1 MLIPST
7 SFSFQQLLLA
17 KGSRWDE
24 QGTVRVILCGLQ
36 LQDKHRTIPF
46 SLWQIFESSFCRC
59 FIAHSRGGG
68 SRRRR
73 RPRAPSAVR
82 SPAASASRVP
92 TPTVPLNRGPA
103 APPCCCQ
110 LAPRTIAALAPLL
123 PVRQHAFLAGKGI
136 AATWPSHPLISV
148 SLSLRTTS
156 HQKDPLSLSLRT
168 KD

>member
-1 MLIPST
+1 MADYCCPNLT
-7 SFSFQQLLLA
+7 
-17 KGSRWDE
+17 
-24 QGTVRVILCGLQ
+24 
-36 LQDKHRTIPF
+36 QDSNVETTMYDG
-46 SLWQIFESSFCRC
+46 SFCRC

-103 APPCCCQ
+103 APPCCRQ

-123 PVRQHAFLAGKGI
+123 PVPAHLLPRPFVQLGPFATRTMTARPRQES
-136 AATWPSHPLISV
+136 PSVQDPV
-148 SLSLRTTS
+148 SLGRPVVRFKGAVT
-156 HQKDPLSLSLRT
+156 PAVAGRP
-168 KD
+168 